1 MKTSNKKTAVYI
13 GNFFFPRG
21 NASGSRVLSNG
32 CILRDLGYDTIFIGL
47 DNNLE
52 HNSVLRSTQKSSENF
67 KNYNL
72 PYPKSIRGWFSFK
85 KRFIEVKE
93 LLNEIN
99 PSIIILY
106 GSPTFSFFAKLLKT
120 YCNLNK
126 IIFIVD
132 VVDWLTLDHGSV
144 FFRIIKYLDVNYL
157 KRYIANNADGVISIS
172 TYLNDYYRYKV
183 KNTIIIPPVV
193 DPQYFNPPPTRNNI
207 HKFKKLI
214 YVGNPFPSLTKNLK
228 SNSFKDRLD
237 LVIDLLISLNDS
249 DFVFDIYGI
258 SLEEYLFV
266 VQRHTE
272 VLKIFK
278 KRIIFHGKINNI
290 EVKGKISEADFSIL
304 FRNVNRMTSAGFPTK
319 VSESIS
325 CGTPVIT
332 NATSDLE
339 RYVINGKNG
348 FLVNLDSKSL
358 TTELSDILYLT
369 SPEVNS
375 MKLYSYNSNLFSYKN
390 YIEITRDFLN
400 KIKITKNV

>member
-1 MKTSNKKTAVYI
+1 M
-13 GNFFFPRG
+13 
-21 NASGSRVLSNG
+21 
-32 CILRDLGYDTIFIGL
+32 
-47 DNNLE
+47 
-52 HNSVLRSTQKSSENF
+52 
-67 KNYNL
+67 
-72 PYPKSIRGWFSFK
+72 
-85 KRFIEVKE
+85 
-93 LLNEIN
+93 
-99 PSIIILY
+99 
-106 GSPTFSFFAKLLKT
+106 
-120 YCNLNK
+120 
-126 IIFIVD
+126 
-132 VVDWLTLDHGSV
+132 
-144 FFRIIKYLDVNYL
+144 
-157 KRYIANNADGVISIS
+157 
-172 TYLNDYYRYKV
+172 
-183 KNTIIIPPVV
+183 

>member
-1 MKTSNKKTAVYI
+1 M
-13 GNFFFPRG
+13 
-21 NASGSRVLSNG
+21 
-32 CILRDLGYDTIFIGL
+32 GL
-47 DNNLE
+47 LHRCE
-52 HNSVLRSTQKSSENF
+52 
-67 KNYNL
+67 
-72 PYPKSIRGWFSFK
+72 
-85 KRFIEVKE
+85 RFD
-93 LLNEIN
+93 
-99 PSIIILY
+99 
-106 GSPTFSFFAKLLKT
+106 F
-120 YCNLNK
+120 
-126 IIFIVD
+126 
-132 VVDWLTLDHGSV
+132 
-144 FFRIIKYLDVNYL
+144 
-157 KRYIANNADGVISIS
+157 
-172 TYLNDYYRYKV
+172 
-183 KNTIIIPPVV
+183 
-193 DPQYFNPPPTRNNI
+193 
-207 HKFKKLI
+207 
-214 YVGNPFPSLTKNLK
+214 
-228 SNSFKDRLD
+228 
-237 LVIDLLISLNDS
+237 LISLNDS

-258 SLEEYLFV
+258 SLEEYLVV

-358 TTELSDILYLT
+358 TTELSDILSLT
-369 SPEVNS
+369 SSEVNS

-400 KIKITKNV
+400 KIKITNNV